1 MELRTHSVTMFCWC
15 VGTYSVFENADLW
28 FTNTV
33 ESPGKSFPKSLHEE
47 SVHVATGVEF
57 ARTTNFF
64 SWLVDSIEARD
75 LEISPPQAEFFWVF
89 SHVSSGLSKHSA
101 HRKRA
106 SEQRKITKQIKIGT
120 FCLRVHPEN
129 SFRISYYKSGF
140 SGIWVQK
147 KGSFLFVGS
156 RPRRTIF

>member
-1 MELRTHSVTMFCWC
+1 MDFALFFSVFLVLTAMELRTHSVTMFCWC

-75 LEISPPQAEFFWVF
+75 LEISPPQAEIFWVF

-101 HRKRA
+101 HRRRA
-106 SEQRKITKQIKIGT
+106 SEQRKITKKIQIDTFPLKYFV
-120 FCLRVHPEN
+120 FCLSTKDRRPP
-129 SFRISYYKSGF
+129 SPPRG
-140 SGIWVQK
+140 GI
-147 KGSFLFVGS
+147 G
-156 RPRRTIF
+156 